1 MPPSVDD
8 LCNADRHRSR
18 LSLSN
23 NYLVRIPY
31 RFSECAHLRYLNI
44 RANNFREI
52 PKGVRTLRYLV
63 FQIGEGQ
70 HGYLT

>member
-1 MPPSVDD
+1 MAPSVND

-23 NYLVRIPY
+23 NYLSRIPY
-31 RFSECAHLRYLNI
+31 RFHECAHLRYLNI

-52 PKGVRTLRYLV
+52 PKGVGTFDTLSKPKWRNKCV
-63 FQIGEGQ
+63 V
-70 HGYLT
+70 